1 MYPFRECF
9 FVLASIPSSAVAQL
23 ITHPLPLRPLL
34 CLSLQLI
41 TFLDHSLHS
50 WLSHPSPSSPAPISS
65 RLRELVAQLTS
76 YKVRGSNSHNIF
88 VFVISVNE
96 DQSYALRKLERNVSS
111 CLYTRAL
118 TNESSLACLSSAKLA
133 ATAGSAATSSAAAG
147 ASANAEAGEAG
158 GGPSS
163 GFRALVLVQQRSTCR
178 LVAQYL
184 NMLPL
189 FRYAEL

>member
-1 MYPFRECF
+1 M
-9 FVLASIPSSAVAQL
+9 
-23 ITHPLPLRPLL
+23 
-34 CLSLQLI
+34 QLI

-76 YKVRGSNSHNIF
+76 YKVRGSTSHK
-88 VFVISVNE
+88 VFRILSSLSMRPVL
-96 DQSYALRKLERNVSS
+96 ALEKLERGVSS
-111 CLYTRAL
+111 CRCTRAL
-118 TNESSLACLSSAKLA
+118 TNESSLACLSSVKLA

-147 ASANAEAGEAG
+147 ASGNAEAGGAG
-158 GGPSS
+158 GGASS
-163 GFRALVLVQQRSTCR
+163 AFRALVLVQQRSTCR